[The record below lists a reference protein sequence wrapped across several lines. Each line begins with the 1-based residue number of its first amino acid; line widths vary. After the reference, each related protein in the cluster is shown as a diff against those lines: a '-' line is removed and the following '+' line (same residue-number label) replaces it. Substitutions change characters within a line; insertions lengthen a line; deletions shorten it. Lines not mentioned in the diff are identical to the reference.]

1 MAASFSLPYRQGSIR
16 EGLTIPSE
24 AEPTVVVIDDD
35 EEIRE
40 GLQGLLGSVGMHVEL
55 FASVQEFVGSARP
68 DRPGC
73 LVLDV
78 RLPGRSGLDFH
89 DDLARANVQMP
100 VIFISGHADIQM
112 SVRAMKAG
120 AVEFL
125 TKPVRHQDLLD
136 AIQRAL
142 RQDRIRREEEK
153 AVAELRACFD
163 LLTLREREVMVL
175 VVAGLLNKQIA
186 NEIGLSQATVKLHR
200 GHVMRKMRAR
210 SLAELVRM
218 ADKLKLSH
226 PKSKASSTKV

>member
-1 MAASFSLPYRQGSIR
+1 MELRHLRHFVAIA
-16 EGLTIPSE
+16 E
-24 AEPTVVVIDDD
+24 EPTVVVIDDD

-40 GLQGLLGSVGMHVEL
+40 GLQGLLGSVGLRVEL
-55 FASVQEFVGSARP
+55 FASVQEFLGSARP

-73 LVLDV
+73 FVLDV

-89 DDLARANVQMP
+89 DDLARANVHMP
-100 VIFISGHADIQM
+100 VIFISGHADVPM

-142 RQDRIRREEEK
+142 DQDRIRREDEK
-153 AVAELRACFD
+153 AVAEPRASLD
-163 LLTLREREVMVL
+163 TLTLREREVMAL
-175 VVAGLLNKQIA
+175 VVAGLQNKQIA
-186 NEIGLSQATVKLHR
+186 HEIGLTEATVKAHR
-200 GHVMRKMRAR
+200 GQVMRKMRAR

-226 PKSKASSTKV
+226 PKSKEPSTKV